1 MLATLQAHPHPPTDE
16 LVQCSYSHDSPQHL
30 TADSYDDALVR
41 TKEIDTR
48 WRWCSLARWCVIIL
62 LKVTSSRYCIHSTMF
77 WPHSVEMSL
86 CVACTMSSSSI
97 NEYRYQHITPIKHSK
112 QSHQQQ
118 LQWSLAD
125 VIENT
130 KMSQSQIR

>member
-48 WRWCSLARWCVIIL
+48 
-62 LKVTSSRYCIHSTMF
+62 
-77 WPHSVEMSL
+77 
-86 CVACTMSSSSI
+86 
-97 NEYRYQHITPIKHSK
+97 
-112 QSHQQQ
+112 
-118 LQWSLAD
+118 
-125 VIENT
+125 
-130 KMSQSQIR
+130 